1 MLNDFAQNISH
12 YMMSFKMADKVSRNT
27 AEILIRV
34 KFVDP
39 TSVTMGC
46 VNGRVNNKKFKW
58 MHVWVKA
65 HMRVSLRHLVKIAF

>member
-1 MLNDFAQNISH
+1 
-12 YMMSFKMADKVSRNT
+12 MADKVSRNT

-65 HMRVSLRHLVKIAF
+65 HMRFSLRHLVKIAQPFDIIKYN